1 MFADC
6 GNADFLDEFA
16 KKASHHKFAGFGFRN
31 AAGLQIEQLL
41 IVKAPDGRGMSGSD
55 DVAVF
60 DFQIRFGICLLYTS
74 DAADEL

>member
-16 KKASHHKFAGFGFRN
+16 EEAAHHKFAGFGFRN
-31 AAGLQIEQLL
+31 ATGLQIEQLL
-41 IVKAPDGRGMSGSD
+41 IVETTDGRGMSSSD

-60 DFQIRFGICLLYTS
+60 DF
-74 DAADEL
+74 

>member
-60 DFQIRFGICLLYTS
+60 DFEVRLGMAMRPGSGPGCG
-74 DAADEL
+74 